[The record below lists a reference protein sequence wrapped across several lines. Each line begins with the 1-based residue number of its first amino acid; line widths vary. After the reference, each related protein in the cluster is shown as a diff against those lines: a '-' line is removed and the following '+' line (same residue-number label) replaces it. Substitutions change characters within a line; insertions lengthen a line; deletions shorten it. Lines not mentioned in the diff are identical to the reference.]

1 MNQEFRSINQKEK
14 ILLLILIYIKFP
26 GYNKSTIIELAN
38 SKSIT
43 LELKQFDGSSI
54 IFKNWQKIMKIYLK
68 VNKIIA
74 TKEKILIVLE
84 QMKGKTTGIFV
95 E

>member
-1 MNQEFRSINQKEK
+1 MNQEFKNTNQKEK
-14 ILLLILIYIKFP
+14 ILLLILIYTKFL
-26 GYNKSTIIELAN
+26 GYDKSTVIELAN

>member
-1 MNQEFRSINQKEK
+1 
-14 ILLLILIYIKFP
+14 
-26 GYNKSTIIELAN
+26 
-38 SKSIT
+38 
-43 LELKQFDGSSI
+43 
-54 IFKNWQKIMKIYLK
+54 MKIYLK